1 MSGNRYILDTNAVIS
16 LLGGNQK
23 LVALLTEA
31 VWVGMSVINKLE
43 FLSFPTISK
52 NDIFLFDSLLTNV
65 DVIPVSDKDSQLIDE
80 IIKLRSVKNLKL
92 PDAII
97 AATAIKYDAT
107 LISGDKSFQSVKELE
122 IVIP

>member
-31 VWVGMSVINKLE
+31 EWVGMSVINKLE